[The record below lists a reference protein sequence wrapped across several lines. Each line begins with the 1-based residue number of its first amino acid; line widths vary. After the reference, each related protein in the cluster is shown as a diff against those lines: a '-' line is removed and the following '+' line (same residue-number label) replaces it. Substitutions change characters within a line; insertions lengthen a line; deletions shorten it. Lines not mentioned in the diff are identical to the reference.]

1 MFLYKTQTVQLLK
14 SLIVLA
20 ASCCIQTNANVL
32 HSYSSPLD
40 VVTAPLPSFGL
51 KRKQQPL
58 PLQKNTK
65 LSSLESLKR
74 ERPWNPLTIPRGG
87 GDSNLA
93 SAAASS
99 AASATSSTTTSAGTT
114 GPIALIATIL
124 QGLSNSMKGPK
135 GDTLL
140 LLLTTALNNPICQ
153 KLNIS
158 PILGFLSLGLL
169 FGPNGKGLIQDVH
182 TTEVF
187 ADLGI
192 VLFLFEMG
200 IHLDFKT
207 LMAMKKDVFGI
218 GLSQFTLTGIAVA
231 AICACFHYSVPAM
244 VIIGWSL
251 ALSSSAFVLQL
262 LKDKDQMN
270 TQYGRSSFGTLL
282 LQDLMVVPLL
292 VLTPILA
299 GNGGSVSE
307 AISKAMI
314 QIIMALSAI
323 GIFGKYIM
331 NPLFDLVDES
341 NSQEAF
347 IGSILATVLG
357 MSFLT
362 EGLGLSNTLGA
373 FLSGMC
379 LAETKHRHHIEDEAS
394 PFRGILVGL
403 FFFTVGFEID
413 VNMILSSPIKILST
427 VVGILTLKATIAT
440 LVCKVF
446 DLPWSIAQRVGLVL
460 SQGGEFAFVAF
471 RTARSSGI
479 LSNEQTKYLLTC
491 VSLTMALTPLL
502 EDVGGQIANTLEAK
516 EATAIHVETAIEA
529 VEGVQPV
536 TANGSDATLGED
548 EAN

>member
-1 MFLYKTQTVQLLK
+1 MNQTQNGFMATLVL
-14 SLIVLA
+14 VLA
-20 ASCCIQTNANVL
+20 SIIQIYGKSHVITATIDASK
-32 HSYSSPLD
+32 SF
-40 VVTAPLPSFGL
+40 PSFGL
-51 KRKQQPL
+51 KVKHQIVKQKPYQQAWKDPL
-58 PLQKNTK
+58 
-65 LSSLESLKR
+65 S
-74 ERPWNPLTIPRGG
+74 IPRGG
-87 GDSNLA
+87 DAATELA
-93 SAAASS
+93 STAAETTASS
-99 AASATSSTTTSAGTT
+99 FSNAVPGTGNPLVLVGDIVKSLT
-114 GPIALIATIL
+114 K
-124 QGLSNSMKGPK
+124 SMDGPK

-153 KLNIS
+153 KMNIS

-169 FGPNGKGLIQDVH
+169 FGPNGRGLIKDVH

-207 LMAMKKDVFGI
+207 LMAMKRDVFGI
-218 GLSQFTLTGIAVA
+218 GLSQFTVTGIVVA
-231 AICACFHYSVPAM
+231 AICAALNFSVPAM

-262 LKDKDQMN
+262 LKDKDQMG

-299 GNGGSVSE
+299 GTGGSVSD
-307 AISKAMI
+307 AVVKALV
-314 QIIMALSAI
+314 QIVMALSAI
-323 GIFGKYIM
+323 GIFGKFIM
-331 NPLFDLVDES
+331 NPLFDLVAES
-341 NSQEAF
+341 KSQEAF
-347 IGSILATVLG
+347 IGTILSTVFG

-379 LAETKHRHHIEDEAS
+379 LAESKHRHHIEVEAG

-413 VNMILSSPIKILST
+413 LKMIMSTPLKILST

-440 LVCKVF
+440 LVCKAF

-479 LSNEQTKYLLTC
+479 LSNDQTKYLLTC
-491 VSLTMALTPLL
+491 VSLTMALTPVL
-502 EDVGGQIANTLEAK
+502 EEFGSQMATKLDAK
-516 EATAIHVETAIEA
+516 ERQAIKA
-529 VEGVQPV
+529 
-536 TANGSDATLGED
+536 D
-548 EAN
+548 

>member
-1 MFLYKTQTVQLLK
+1 MCKIVNHRVFTTLLLATIAQIDAK
-14 SLIVLA
+14 SLPTTTIDVKRPA
-20 ASCCIQTNANVL
+20 A
-32 HSYSSPLD
+32 
-40 VVTAPLPSFGL
+40 SFGL
-51 KRKQQPL
+51 KEVNQNQQQNHNHYHLQGQQPW
-58 PLQKNTK
+58 T
-65 LSSLESLKR
+65 SVSV
-74 ERPWNPLTIPRGG
+74 PRGG
-87 GDSNLA
+87 DAGLA
-93 SAAASS
+93 SAAAETVISS
-99 AASATSSTTTSAGTT
+99 SNANYPTGALALVGDILSS
-114 GPIALIATIL
+114 LKK
-124 QGLSNSMKGPK
+124 SMDGPK
-135 GDTLL
+135 GDTFL
-140 LLLTTALNNPICQ
+140 LLLTTALNNPLCQ
-153 KLNIS
+153 KINVS

-169 FGPNGKGLIQDVH
+169 FGPNGRGLVKDVH

-200 IHLDFKT
+200 IHLDLKT

-218 GLSQFTLTGIAVA
+218 GLSQFTITGVVIA
-231 AICACFHYSVPAM
+231 AICASLKYSVPAM

-262 LKDKDQMN
+262 LKDKDQMG

-299 GNGGSVSE
+299 GTGGSVSD
-307 AISKAMI
+307 AVIKALT
-314 QIIMALSAI
+314 QILMALSAI
-323 GIFGKYIM
+323 GVFGKCIM
-331 NPLFDLVDES
+331 NPLFDVVAES
-341 NSQEAF
+341 KSQEAF
-347 IGSILATVLG
+347 IGVILSTVFG

-379 LAETKHRHHIEDEAS
+379 LAETKHRHNIEVAAG

-413 VNMILSSPIKILST
+413 LNMIMSSPVKILST
-427 VVGILTLKATIAT
+427 VLGILTLKATIAT

-471 RTARSSGI
+471 RTARASGI
-479 LSNEQTKYLLTC
+479 LDNEQTKYLLTC
-491 VSLTMALTPLL
+491 VALTMALTPVL
-502 EDVGGQIANTLEAK
+502 EDLGGQMAAKLQAK
-516 EATAIHVETAIEA
+516 EK
-529 VEGVQPV
+529 
-536 TANGSDATLGED
+536 DD
-548 EAN
+548 